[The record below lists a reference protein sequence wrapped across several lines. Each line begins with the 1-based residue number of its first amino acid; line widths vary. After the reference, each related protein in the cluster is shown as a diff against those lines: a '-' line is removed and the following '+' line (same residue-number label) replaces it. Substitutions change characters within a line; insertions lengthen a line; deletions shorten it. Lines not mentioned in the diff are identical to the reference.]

1 MSLFGLSLA
10 YIRARALN
18 AALNLVLLA
27 LGVGMIVLLL
37 LFSAQLES
45 RLTRDARGIDL
56 VIGGKGSPLQLIL
69 SSIYHVDFP
78 TGNIPLAEA
87 ERWAGHPLVAEAI
100 PLALGDSL
108 AAFRIVGTEH
118 GYAAHYGAEL
128 AAGRL
133 WQEPFEATLGA
144 RVAADTGLDV
154 GNRFVGSHGLA
165 PGGPAHG
172 ERPYRVVGVLEPT
185 ASVLDRLVL
194 TPVDSVWLAHGMA
207 PHERHQGDDHAPAAH
222 AEHEEHETAPV
233 EEHGDEHA
241 EEHADEHGAAEGYSE
256 EHREDAEDHEEEH
269 GDHPAPATAAAR
281 AARERPLQLTALLIR
296 YKSPVAA
303 VQLPRLVNQESAL
316 QAASPAFE
324 TARLL
329 SLVGIGMDTLR
340 GVGLL
345 LIATAGLS
353 VFIALSNA
361 MQERRYDL
369 AVMRT
374 LGASRRQL
382 FTQPLLEGLLLA
394 GAGAL
399 LGMLLGHA
407 VAEAVGRLLPEGR
420 NMGLSGLSWLPQEL
434 YVFALALLVGLVAA
448 LLPAIQAYRTDIA
461 AVLAS
466 RA

>member
-10 YIRARALN
+10 YLRARALN

-37 LFSAQLES
+37 LFSAQLEH

-56 VIGGKGSPLQLIL
+56 VIGAKGSPLQLIL

-78 TGNIPLAEA
+78 TGNVPLAEA
-87 ERWAGHPLVAEAI
+87 EHWAQHPLVADAI

-108 AAFRIVGTEH
+108 TGFRIVGTEH
-118 GYAAHYGAEL
+118 GYAGHYDARL

-144 RVAADTGLDV
+144 LVAADTGLGV
-154 GNRFVGSHGLA
+154 GDSFVGSHGLA
-165 PGGPAHG
+165 AGGPAHG
-172 ERPYRVVGVLEPT
+172 EHPYRVVGVLEPS

-194 TPVDSVWLAHGMA
+194 TAVDSVWLAHGIEPHGHEEGAEDPLVA
-207 PHERHQGDDHAPAAH
+207 PAEQAEHDEHDDHEAERAAEHGDDHADEQRDH
-222 AEHEEHETAPV
+222 ADERADG
-233 EEHGDEHA
+233 HGDEHA
-241 EEHADEHGAAEGYSE
+241 L
-256 EHREDAEDHEEEH
+256 
-269 GDHPAPATAAAR
+269 AAAAGR
-281 AARERPLQLTALLIR
+281 NAAERPLEVTALLIR
-296 YKSPVAA
+296 YESPVAA

-316 QAASPAFE
+316 QAASPALE

-329 SLVGIGMDTLR
+329 SLIGVGVDTLR
-340 GVGLL
+340 WLGLL

-399 LGMLLGHA
+399 LGILLGHA
-407 VAEAVGRLLPEGR
+407 VAEALGRLLPEGR
-420 NMGLSGLSWLPQEL
+420 SMGLSGLSWLPEEISVL
-434 YVFALALLVGLVAA
+434 VLALLVGLLAA

>member
-37 LFSAQLES
+37 LFSAQLED

-56 VIGGKGSPLQLIL
+56 VIGSKGSPLQLIL

-87 ERWAGHPLVAEAI
+87 ERWADHPLVAQAI
-100 PLALGDSL
+100 PVALGDRL
-108 AAFRIVGTEH
+108 AGFRIVGTEH
-118 GYAAHYGAEL
+118 AYAAHYGAAL

-144 RVAADTGLDV
+144 LVAADTELDV
-154 GNRFVGSHGLA
+154 GGTFVGSHGLA

-172 ERPYRVVGVLEPT
+172 EHAYTVVGLLEPT

-194 TPVDSVWLAHGMA
+194 TPVASVWLAHGMA
-207 PHERHQGDDHAPAAH
+207 PHEHDEGGEEPL
-222 AEHEEHETAPV
+222 AEHAGEHPD
-233 EEHGDEHA
+233 EHGEVAH
-241 EEHADEHGAAEGYSE
+241 HADEHRA
-256 EHREDAEDHEEEH
+256 DAEQDAHEH
-269 GDHPAPATAAAR
+269 GEEPAPGGAER
-281 AARERPLQLTALLIR
+281 AAGERPLELTALLIR
-296 YKSPVAA
+296 YRSPVAA

-316 QAASPAFE
+316 QAAAPAFE

-329 SLVGIGMDTLR
+329 SLVGVGVDTLR
-340 GVGLL
+340 GIGLL

-382 FTQPLLEGLLLA
+382 LTQPLLEGLLLA

-399 LGMLLGHA
+399 LGILLGHA

-420 NMGLSGLSWLPQEL
+420 NVGVTGLSWLPQEI
-434 YVFALALLVGLVAA
+434 YVFVLALLVGLVAA

>member
-1 MSLFGLSLA
+1 MSLLGVSLA

-37 LFSAQLES
+37 LFSHQLEK
-45 RLTRDARGIDL
+45 RLTRNARGIDL

-69 SSIYHVDFP
+69 ASIYHVDFP

-87 ERWAGHPLVAEAI
+87 ERWAEHPLVAEAM

-108 AAFRIVGTEH
+108 AGFRIVGAEH
-118 GYAAHYGAEL
+118 AYALHYGAEL
-128 AAGRL
+128 SAGRL

-144 RVAADTGLDV
+144 QVAASTRLGVGDT
-154 GNRFVGSHGLA
+154 FVGSHGLA
-165 PGGPAHG
+165 PGGPVHG
-172 ERPYRVVGVLEPT
+172 QHAYAVVGVLEPT
-185 ASVLDRLVL
+185 ASVLDRVVL
-194 TPVDSVWLAHGMA
+194 TPIESVWLVHGMA
-207 PHERHQGDDHAPAAH
+207 PHEHDEGEEDPLVAPADRAQ
-222 AEHEEHETAPV
+222 HEA
-233 EEHGDEHA
+233 EHGDEQAQVHSDQHA
-241 EEHADEHGAAEGYSE
+241 EEAGDHADEHADELAEE
-256 EHREDAEDHEEEH
+256 
-269 GDHPAPATAAAR
+269 PAR
-281 AARERPLQLTALLIR
+281 AAHQGGERPLEITALLIR
-296 YKSPVAA
+296 YASPVAA

-316 QAASPAFE
+316 QAAAPAFE

-329 SLVGIGMDTLR
+329 SLVGVGVDTLR
-340 GVGLL
+340 GIGLL

-399 LGMLLGHA
+399 LGILLGHG
-407 VAEAVGRLLPEGR
+407 VAEAVGRLLPGGR
-420 NMGLSGLSWLPQEL
+420 DMGLSGLIWLSEEL
-434 YVFALALLVGLVAA
+434 YVLLLSLLVGLLAA

>member
-37 LFSAQLES
+37 LFSAQLED
-45 RLTRDARGIDL
+45 RLTRNARGIDL
-56 VIGGKGSPLQLIL
+56 VIGAKGSPLQLIL
-69 SSIYHVDFP
+69 SSIYQVDFP

-87 ERWAGHPLVAEAI
+87 ERWAGHPLVSEAI

-108 AAFRIVGTEH
+108 AGFRIVGTQH
-118 GYAAHYGAEL
+118 GYAAHYGGGL

-144 RVAADTGLDV
+144 RVAADTRLGV
-154 GNRFVGSHGLA
+154 GDRFVGSHGLA
-165 PGGPAHG
+165 PGGPEHG
-172 ERPYRVVGVLEPT
+172 EHAYTVVGVLQPT
-185 ASVLDRLVL
+185 ASVLDRVVL
-194 TPVDSVWLAHGMA
+194 TPVESVWLVHGME
-207 PHERHQGDDHAPAAH
+207 PHEHYEEENGEDQPAPLVEHGEHAAELAGRTNEHAAERDEGTNQPG
-222 AEHEEHETAPV
+222 AEHA
-233 EEHGDEHA
+233 GA
-241 EEHADEHGAAEGYSE
+241 ADELGAAG
-256 EHREDAEDHEEEH
+256 HVQ
-269 GDHPAPATAAAR
+269 GGG
-281 AARERPLQLTALLIR
+281 ERPREITALLIR
-296 YKSPVAA
+296 YKTPVAA

-399 LGMLLGHA
+399 LGILLGHA
-407 VAEAVGRLLPEGR
+407 VAEAVGRFLPEGR

-434 YVFALALLVGLVAA
+434 CVLVLTLLVGLVAA

>member
-1 MSLFGLSLA
+1 VSPFVLSLA

-37 LFSAQLES
+37 LFSAQLED

-56 VIGGKGSPLQLIL
+56 VIGSKGSPLQLIL

-87 ERWAGHPLVAEAI
+87 ERWAAHPLVAQAI

-108 AAFRIVGTEH
+108 AGFRILGTEH
-118 GYAAHYGAEL
+118 AYAEHYGAAL

-133 WQEPFEATLGA
+133 WQQPFEATLGA
-144 RVAADTGLDV
+144 QVAASTGLRV
-154 GNRFVGSHGLA
+154 GDSFVGSHGLA
-165 PGGPAHG
+165 AGGPQHG
-172 ERPYRVVGVLEPT
+172 EHPYTVVGVLEPT
-185 ASVLDRLVL
+185 ASVLDRVVL
-194 TPVDSVWLAHGMA
+194 TPIESVWLAHGMQ
-207 PHERHQGDDHAPAAH
+207 RH
-222 AEHEEHETAPV
+222 
-233 EEHGDEHA
+233 
-241 EEHADEHGAAEGYSE
+241 
-256 EHREDAEDHEEEH
+256 EDHEEDGAERHPHAAGAAEH
-269 GDHPAPATAAAR
+269 SGEHAEQGADEHRAEPEAAAPAPR
-281 AARERPLQLTALLIR
+281 GERPLEITALLIR

-303 VQLPRLVNQESAL
+303 VQLPLLVNQESAL

-329 SLVGIGMDTLR
+329 SLVGIGVDTLR
-340 GVGLL
+340 GLGLL

-374 LGASRRQL
+374 LGASRAQL

-399 LGMLLGHA
+399 LGILLGHA
-407 VAEAVGRLLPEGR
+407 VAEAVGLFLPEGR
-420 NMGLSGLSWLPQEL
+420 NMGLSGLTWLPQE
-434 YVFALALLVGLVAA
+434 VFVLLLALLVGLVAA

>member
-1 MSLFGLSLA
+1 MSLLGLSLA

-18 AALNLVLLA
+18 AALNLLLLA

-37 LFSAQLES
+37 LFSAQLED

-87 ERWAGHPLVAEAI
+87 ERWAEHPLVAEAM
-100 PLALGDSL
+100 PLALGDSM
-108 AAFRIVGTEH
+108 AGFRIVGAEH
-118 GYAAHYGAEL
+118 AYARHYGAEL
-128 AAGRL
+128 YAGRL

-144 RVAADTGLDV
+144 LVASNTELGV
-154 GNRFVGSHGLA
+154 GDRFVGSHGLA
-165 PGGPAHG
+165 GGGPAHG
-172 ERPYRVVGVLEPT
+172 EQQYTVVGVLEPT

-194 TPVDSVWLAHGMA
+194 TAVESVWLAHGME
-207 PHERHQGDDHAPAAH
+207 PDEQ
-222 AEHEEHETAPV
+222 EEHEAT
-233 EEHGDEHA
+233 HD
-241 EEHADEHGAAEGYSE
+241 DEHGAELAGQTD
-256 EHREDAEDHEEEH
+256 EHDDDRAPLAAGGADA
-269 GDHPAPATAAAR
+269 
-281 AARERPLQLTALLIR
+281 RPLEITALLIR
-296 YKSPVAA
+296 YESPIAA

-329 SLVGIGMDTLR
+329 ALVGVGVDSLR
-340 GVGLL
+340 GIGVL

-399 LGMLLGHA
+399 LGILLGHA
-407 VAEAVGRLLPEGR
+407 VAEALGRLLPEGR
-420 NMGLSGLSWLPQEL
+420 NMGLSGFTWLPEEL
-434 YVFALALLVGLVAA
+434 YVLLLALLVGLLAA

-461 AVLAS
+461 AILAS

>member
-1 MSLFGLSLA
+1 MSLLGLSLA

-18 AALNLVLLA
+18 AALNLILLA
-27 LGVGMIVLLL
+27 LGVGTIVLLL
-37 LFSAQLES
+37 LFSAQLEE

-56 VIGGKGSPLQLIL
+56 VIGAKGSPLQLIL
-69 SSIYHVDFP
+69 ASIYHADFP

-87 ERWAGHPLVAEAI
+87 ERWARHPLVAEAI

-108 AAFRIVGTEH
+108 AGFRI
-118 GYAAHYGAEL
+118 GAEL
-128 AAGRL
+128 AEGRL
-133 WQEPFEATLGA
+133 WEKPFEATLGA
-144 RVAADTGLDV
+144 LVAARTGLAV
-154 GNRFVGSHGLA
+154 GDRFVGSHGLA
-165 PGGPAHG
+165 PGGPEHG
-172 ERPYRVVGVLEPT
+172 EHPYTLVGIMAPS
-185 ASVLDRLVL
+185 ASVLDRVVL
-194 TPVDSVWLAHGMA
+194 TPVESVWLAHGIE
-207 PHERHQGDDHAPAAH
+207 PHEHRDEARH
-222 AEHEEHETAPV
+222 
-233 EEHGDEHA
+233 DEHA
-241 EEHADEHGAAEGYSE
+241 DEHEEHADEHDEEPEPGGAATPG
-256 EHREDAEDHEEEH
+256 
-269 GDHPAPATAAAR
+269 GGQ
-281 AARERPLQLTALLIR
+281 RPLEITALLIS
-296 YKSPVAA
+296 YNSPVAA
-303 VQLPRLVNQESAL
+303 VQLPLMVNRESAL

-329 SLVGIGMDTLR
+329 SLIGIGADALR
-340 GVGLL
+340 GFGLL

-374 LGASRRQL
+374 LGASQRQL

-394 GAGAL
+394 SGGAL
-399 LGMLLGHA
+399 LGILLGHA

-420 NMGLSGLSWLPQEL
+420 NMGLSGLTWLPEEL
-434 YVFALALLVGLVAA
+434 YVLALALLVGLVAA

>member
-1 MSLFGLSLA
+1 MSLFDLSLA

-18 AALNLVLLA
+18 AALNLALLA
-27 LGVGMIVLLL
+27 LGVAMIVLLL
-37 LFSAQLES
+37 LFSAQLED

-56 VIGGKGSPLQLIL
+56 VIGSKGSPLQLIL

-87 ERWAGHPLVAEAI
+87 EHWAQHPLVAEAI

-108 AAFRIVGTEH
+108 AGFRIIGTEPS
-118 GYAAHYGAEL
+118 YSEHYGGEL
-128 AAGRL
+128 AGGRL
-133 WQEPFEATLGA
+133 WEAPFEATLGA
-144 RVAADTGLDV
+144 LVATQTGLGV
-154 GNRFVGSHGLA
+154 GDHFVGSHGLA
-165 PGGPAHG
+165 PGGPEHG
-172 ERPYRVVGVLEPT
+172 EHPYTVVGVLKPT
-185 ASVLDRLVL
+185 ASVLDRVVL
-194 TPVDSVWLAHGMA
+194 TPIESVWLVHGME
-207 PHERHQGDDHAPAAH
+207 PHEHDDGA
-222 AEHEEHETAPV
+222 
-233 EEHGDEHA
+233 GQDEHA
-241 EEHADEHGAAEGYSE
+241 TQHDDHDEEHAGAHDEEPAPGEV
-256 EHREDAEDHEEEH
+256 RRDAE
-269 GDHPAPATAAAR
+269 R
-281 AARERPLQLTALLIR
+281 ALEITSLLVR

-303 VQLPRLVNQESAL
+303 VELPLLVNRESAL

-329 SLVGIGMDTLR
+329 SLVGIGVDTLR
-340 GVGLL
+340 GLGLL

-374 LGASRRQL
+374 LGASRGQL
-382 FTQPLLEGLLLA
+382 FTQPLLEALLLA

-399 LGMLLGHA
+399 LGIALGHA

-420 NMGLSGLSWLPQEL
+420 NMGLSGLTWLPQEL
-434 YVFALALLVGLVAA
+434 YVLVLALLVGLVAA

>member
-37 LFSAQLES
+37 LLSAQLED

-56 VIGGKGSPLQLIL
+56 VIGSKGSPLQLIL

-78 TGNIPLAEA
+78 TGNIPLADA
-87 ERWAGHPLVAEAI
+87 ERWAAHPLVAEAI
-100 PLALGDSL
+100 PLAMGDNF
-108 AAFRIVGTEH
+108 AGFRILGTEH
-118 GYAAHYGAEL
+118 AYAEHYGAEL
-128 AAGRL
+128 ADGQL
-133 WQEPFEATLGA
+133 WDEPFEATLGA
-144 RVAADTGLDV
+144 TVAAASGLHVGDT
-154 GNRFVGSHGLA
+154 FVGSHGLA
-165 PGGPAHG
+165 GSGAVHAD
-172 ERPYRVVGVLEPT
+172 RPYTVVGVLRPT
-185 ASVLDRLVL
+185 ASVLDRVVL
-194 TPVDSVWLAHGMA
+194 TPIESVWLVHGME
-207 PHERHQGDDHAPAAH
+207 PREHHNEVSQGEHASD
-222 AEHEEHETAPV
+222 HEEHA
-233 EEHGDEHA
+233 G
-241 EEHADEHGAAEGYSE
+241 
-256 EHREDAEDHEEEH
+256 EHRDE
-269 GDHPAPATAAAR
+269 PAPGTVGRDA
-281 AARERPLQLTALLIR
+281 ERPLEITALLIR

-303 VQLPRLVNQESAL
+303 VELPLLVNRESAL

-329 SLVGIGMDTLR
+329 SLVGVGTDTLR
-340 GVGLL
+340 GFGLL

-374 LGASRRQL
+374 LGASRGQL

-399 LGMLLGHA
+399 LGILLGHI
-407 VAEAVGRLLPEGR
+407 VAEAVGHLLPEGR

-434 YVFALALLVGLVAA
+434 YVLILALLVGLVAA
-448 LLPAIQAYRTDIA
+448 LLPALQAYRTDIA